1 MHLKRQ
7 SIPFI
12 RELLKGKPKAEIQE
26 AEERFFQYL
35 ELSYRIYQR
44 EKQSLENK
52 P

>member
-1 MHLKRQ
+1 MYLKRQ

-12 RELLKGKPKAEIQE
+12 QDLLQSKTKAEIQE

-35 ELSYRIYQR
+35 ELSFRIYQR